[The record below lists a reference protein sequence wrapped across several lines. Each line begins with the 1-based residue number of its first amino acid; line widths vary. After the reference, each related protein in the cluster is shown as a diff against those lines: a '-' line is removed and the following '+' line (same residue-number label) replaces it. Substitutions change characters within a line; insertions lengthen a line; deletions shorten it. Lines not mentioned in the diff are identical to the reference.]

1 MTNGIQ
7 RQPTAPNF
15 SRPIN
20 NQADAAGSSQTQ
32 GARSHSASGAGQAGN
47 TAATGGV
54 DAQRQKNIK
63 DLQNL
68 MKEYFTA
75 GEGMEELR
83 NSRATGLHE
92 MGYDQHSARSVLT
105 KGKNLDAATDAAL
118 SALGAVAFATSSFP
132 SEALAKV
139 ANNYFGFPEGTLSAE
154 AVNGAIGGGTAM
166 VMKSFWD
173 KVSANAQHDAKWM
186 DADMDK
192 LEPAM
197 QETVKRREGL
207 GHNMKLAILG
217 GTGYN
222 ARNVITGTVATSVAG
237 LSESQ
242 RYAANT
248 ATSTPLTVAA
258 GALSGFVQNKAN
270 NLHGPEFLLGRTDW
284 KERFKQLDDTKPMD
298 QVVKGGAKRLA
309 DAAQGLVSPRQLT
322 KGGMNILSGNM
333 VAETMA
339 LGAGLAGVNSLRNMT
354 RHAMEKET
362 GNINAQQAVEQ
373 LVNLFGA
380 AAAYAGQGVAGT
392 IAGKPVA
399 TNDQAIDSFFDNHPT
414 LDINSGRHR
423 DNAGGNAAAT
433 GNAGNTAATANTGNA
448 AATGNTGNTVAAGP
462 ARQDGTSAAGNNNA
476 PADQTTDIPLHPL
489 TQAAGSSSQAAAS
502 SSRADN
508 ASQQSLD
515 SAFVARPGSASSQ
528 ASFQSAISRASSP
541 EELSAIQ
548 VQQKVAEASGE
559 WPLKNQ

>member
-7 RQPTAPNF
+7 RQPTAQNF

-20 NQADAAGSSQTQ
+20 NQANTSGGSQTQ
-32 GARSHSASGAGQAGN
+32 GVRNQAASSAGHAGN
-47 TAATGGV
+47 VAAAGGV
-54 DAQRQKNIK
+54 DAQRQKNITELK
-63 DLQNL
+63 KL

-75 GEGMEELR
+75 GEGMEELI
-83 NSRATGLHE
+83 NSRATELHE
-92 MGYDQHSARSVLT
+92 MGYDQDSARNVLS
-105 KGKNLDAATDAAL
+105 KGNKLDAATDAAL

-173 KVSANAQHDAKWM
+173 KVSSNAQHDAKWM

-207 GHNMKLAILG
+207 GHNMKQAVLG

-222 ARNVITGTVATSVAG
+222 ARNLITGAVATSVAG

-258 GALSGFVQNKAN
+258 GALSGLVQNKAN
-270 NLHGPEFLLGRTDW
+270 NLHGAEFLLGRTDW
-284 KERFKQLDDTKPMD
+284 KDRFKQLDDTKAMD

-309 DAAQGLVSPRQLT
+309 DAAQGLISPRQLT

-354 RHAMEKET
+354 RHAMQKET
-362 GNINAQQAVEQ
+362 GNVNAQQAVEQ
-373 LVNLFGA
+373 LVNLFAA

-392 IAGKPVA
+392 IAGKPDA
-399 TNDQAIDSFFDNHPT
+399 TNDKAIDSFFDNHPA
-414 LDINSGRHR
+414 LDLNSGRQR
-423 DNAGGNAAAT
+423 DNAGGNTAP
-433 GNAGNTAATANTGNA
+433 AGNTAAAGLTQQSGTSGA
-448 AATGNTGNTVAAGP
+448 GNTNT
-462 ARQDGTSAAGNNNA
+462 NA
-476 PADQTTDIPLHPL
+476 PADQTTDIPLRPL
-489 TQAAGSSSQAAAS
+489 TQAGTQAAGSSSQAAGS

-515 SAFVARPGSASSQ
+515 SAFVARPRSASSQ
-528 ASFQSAISRASSP
+528 ASFHSAISRASSP
-541 EELSAIQ
+541 EELSALQ
-548 VQQKVAEASGE
+548 AQQKVAEASGE
-559 WPLKNQ
+559 WPLKNS

>member
-7 RQPTAPNF
+7 RQPAVQNF

-20 NQADAAGSSQTQ
+20 NQTDAAGSSQTQ
-32 GARSHSASGAGQAGN
+32 GVRSHGASSVGHTGN
-47 TAATGGV
+47 VAAAGGV
-54 DAQRQKNIK
+54 DAQRQKNITELK
-63 DLQNL
+63 NL
-68 MKEYFTA
+68 MKEFFTA
-75 GEGMEELR
+75 GEGMEALID
-83 NSRATGLHE
+83 SRATELHE
-92 MGYDQHSARSVLT
+92 MGYNPDSARSVLT
-105 KGKNLDAATDAAL
+105 KGKKLDAATDAAL
-118 SALGAVAFATSSFP
+118 GALGAVAFATSSFP
-132 SEALAKV
+132 AEALAKV
-139 ANNYFGFPEGTLSAE
+139 ANNYFGFPPGTLTAE

-186 DADMDK
+186 DANMDK

-197 QETVKRREGL
+197 QETVKHREGL
-207 GHNMKLAILG
+207 GHNMKQALLG

-222 ARNVITGTVATSVAG
+222 ARNVITGTVAASVAG
-237 LSESQ
+237 LSEKQ
-242 RYAANT
+242 IYAANT

-258 GALSGFVQNKAN
+258 GALSGYVQNKAN

-284 KERFKQLDDTKPMD
+284 KERFKQLDDTQVMD

-362 GNINAQQAVEQ
+362 GNINVQQAVEQ

-392 IAGKPVA
+392 IAGKPVD
-399 TNDQAIDSFFDNHPT
+399 TNEQAIDSFFDKHPA
-414 LDINSGRHR
+414 LDINNSRR
-423 DNAGGNAAAT
+423 KDNAAENTTTGNPLTASAAGQDGTAAT
-433 GNAGNTAATANTGNA
+433 GN
-448 AATGNTGNTVAAGP
+448 
-462 ARQDGTSAAGNNNA
+462 DNA
-476 PADQTTDIPLHPL
+476 PADQTVDIPLRPL
-489 TQAAGSSSQAAAS
+489 TQSGHQATAS

-515 SAFVARPGSASSQ
+515 SAFVARPKSASSQ
-528 ASFQSAISRASSP
+528 ESFQSAISRASSP
-541 EELSAIQ
+541 EELSALQ
-548 VQQKVAEASGE
+548 AQQKIAAASGE
-559 WPLKNQ
+559 WPLKNT